1 MCVVILIG
9 QFDSPF
15 VRRVGIA
22 LSFYGI
28 RFEHRPWAVFRDAE
42 KIGALNPLRRV
53 PTLVLDD
60 GSVHVETFACL
71 ELLDEAH
78 ADAMGE
84 DDGRLLLPRRGTKRR
99 DGLRLCALAAGV
111 ADKAVSLVYERLI
124 REHSSP
130 VWSER
135 CALQVRETLAALD
148 TEFATR
154 STPFF
159 LGERIQHPDIA
170 ATCAMT
176 FMLDA
181 HGGFLAEFEFPHLLS
196 LRDRCEA
203 REEFRTA
210 LQPFDAP
217 LE

>member
-1 MCVVILIG
+1 MILIG

-15 VRRVGIA
+15 VRRVGIT
-22 LSFYGI
+22 LWFYGI
-28 RFEHRPWAVFRDAE
+28 RFEHRPWAVFRDAD
-42 KIGALNPLRRV
+42 KIGTLNPLRRV

-60 GSVHVETFACL
+60 GSIHTETFACL
-71 ELLDEAH
+71 ELLDEMQS
-78 ADAMGE
+78 DAMGGDE
-84 DDGRLLLPRRGTKRR
+84 GRLLLPRRGAQRR

-124 REHSSP
+124 REHASP

-135 CALQVRETLAALD
+135 CALQVRETLAALE
-148 TEFATR
+148 TELATR
-154 STPFF
+154 GTPFF
-159 LGERIQHPDIA
+159 LGERLQHPDIA

-181 HGGFLAEFEFPHLLS
+181 HGGFLAQSQFPSLLS

-203 REEFRTA
+203 LGEFRAA
-210 LQPFDAP
+210 LQPFNAP